1 MTDFLKRNS
10 LWFLFIFVALAVYFL
25 PIKIP
30 SDIKS
35 LGKVYSPKQYILY
48 TANDGQVRESLI
60 NLATGVHEEFSA
72 REMERGDD
80 IKLRVQ
86 PEIFSREFIK
96 KHDTLAHI
104 YSFVTAVKLNSLKSE
119 LEVVNALL
127 ASELSG
133 NKAEDIKLA
142 EKRREYARIDAEIQ
156 EKAYQRQKYLYENEI
171 IADQEFEDQG
181 RQTELKKIKVAI
193 NEAELRSLES
203 GAKPEKINY
212 VKAQIRKIKVD
223 ISDLELKIRNQ
234 TITSPIN
241 GIFSDAFSP
250 DTILVIKD
258 IDDLIIKI
266 PVEIKDMQNVFVGQ
280 KIICKVDGRKGNIEA
295 EVTHISKNVSVIS
308 SRQIVIVTGRFLQEN
323 PEIMPA
329 IVVRIKL
336 ERDPV
341 LLRDF
346 LVNWFAIF
354 FSK

>member
-10 LWFLFIFVALAVYFL
+10 LWFFLVFVALAVYFL
-25 PIKIP
+25 PITIP

-60 NLATGVHEEFSA
+60 NLATGMHEGFSA

-80 IKLRVQ
+80 IRLRVN
-86 PEIFSREFIK
+86 PDISNKEFIS

-104 YSFVTAVKLNSLKSE
+104 FSFVTAVKLNSLKSE
-119 LEVVNALL
+119 LEVINALL
-127 ASELSG
+127 AAELSG
-133 NKAEDIKLA
+133 NKAEDIELA
-142 EKRREYARIDAEIQ
+142 KKRREYARMDAEIQ
-156 EKAYQRQKYLYENEI
+156 EKAYRRQKYLYENEV

-181 RQTELKKIKVAI
+181 RLTELKKIQVAI
-193 NEAELRSLES
+193 REAELQSLAS
-203 GAKPEKINY
+203 GAKPEQINFI
-212 VKAQIRKIKVD
+212 KAQIRKVKAD
-223 ISDLELKIRNQ
+223 IADLELKSSNQ

-241 GIFSDAFSP
+241 GIFCNTFSP

-258 IDDLIIKI
+258 IDELIIKI
-266 PVEIKDMQNVFVGQ
+266 PVEVKDIQNVFIGQ
-280 KIICKVDGRKGNIEA
+280 RIICKVDGRKGNVEA

-308 SRQIVIVTGRFLQEN
+308 SRQIVMVTGRFLQEN
-323 PEIMPA
+323 PKIMPA
-329 IVVRIKL
+329 IVVRVKL

-346 LVNWFAIF
+346 LVKWFAVF
-354 FSK
+354 FSR

>member
-10 LWFLFIFVALAVYFL
+10 LWFFLVFIVLAVYFL
-25 PIKIP
+25 PITIP

-48 TANDGQVRESLI
+48 TANDGQVRESLV
-60 NLATGVHEEFSA
+60 NLVTGVHEEFSA

-80 IKLRVQ
+80 IRLRVQ
-86 PEIFSREFIK
+86 PDIFDKDFID

-104 YSFVTAVKLNSLKSE
+104 YSYVTTVKLNSLKSD

-133 NKAEDIKLA
+133 KKVEDIELA
-142 EKRREYARIDAEIQ
+142 KKRSEYARMDAEIQ
-156 EKAYQRQKYLYENEI
+156 EKNYQRQKFLYENEV

-181 RQTELKKIKVAI
+181 RQTELKKIQVAI
-193 NEAELRSLES
+193 KEAEMQSLAS
-203 GAKPEKINY
+203 GAKPEQINY
-212 VKAQIRKIKVD
+212 IKAQIRKIKVD
-223 ISDLELKIRNQ
+223 IADLELKISNQ

-241 GIFSDAFSP
+241 GIIYNTFSP
-250 DTILVIKD
+250 DTILVIED
-258 IDDLIIKI
+258 INNLIIKI
-266 PVEIKDMQNVFVGQ
+266 PVEVKDMQNVFIGQ
-280 KIICKVDGRKGNIEA
+280 KIFCKVNGRKGNVEA
-295 EVTHISKNVSVIS
+295 EVTHISKNVSVIGN
-308 SRQIVIVTGRFLQEN
+308 RQIIMVTGRFFQET
-323 PEIMPA
+323 PKILPD

-346 LVNWFAIF
+346 LVKWFAIF
-354 FSK
+354 FSR

>member
-10 LWFLFIFVALAVYFL
+10 LWFLLIFVALAVYFL
-25 PIKIP
+25 PITIP

-35 LGKVYSPKQYILY
+35 LGKVYSPKHYILY

-86 PEIFSREFIK
+86 PDIFNKDFIG

-119 LEVVNALL
+119 LEVVHAML

-133 NKAEDIKLA
+133 NKAEDIELA
-142 EKRREYARIDAEIQ
+142 EKRSEYARMDAEIQ
-156 EKAYQRQKYLYENEI
+156 EKTYQRQKYLYENEV
-171 IADQEFEDQG
+171 IADQEFEDEK
-181 RQTELKKIKVAI
+181 RQTELKKIQVAI
-193 NEAELRSLES
+193 NEAELHSLES
-203 GAKPEKINY
+203 GAKPGQINY
-212 VKAQIRKIKVD
+212 IKAQIRKIKVD
-223 ISDLELKIRNQ
+223 IADLELKISNQ
-234 TITSPIN
+234 TIISPIN
-241 GIFSDAFSP
+241 GICCNTFSP

-258 IDDLIIKI
+258 IDNLIIKI
-266 PVEIKDMQNVFVGQ
+266 PVEVKDMQNVFVGQ
-280 KIICKVDGRKGNIEA
+280 KIICRVDGRKGNIEA
-295 EVTHISKNVSVIS
+295 EVTHISKNVSVIGT
-308 SRQIVIVTGRFLQEN
+308 RQIVMVTGHFLQKN
-323 PEIMPA
+323 PEILPA

-346 LVNWFAIF
+346 LMKWFAIF